1 MIASKSA
8 NGALGRDGNMR
19 LSKRRH
25 FDFTIRSIDSDPDS
39 KDRRSVGNGSSFVNR
54 VFIASVICAGALV
67 AALPCATPIASAQN
81 VKSNFKLAYIPCG
94 RVNDQ
99 SWSQAG
105 YEGVLAA
112 QRELGIEVAYSE
124 SVPPAD
130 VEAAARDYA
139 AKGFNLVMLHC
150 GTFTDQGLK
159 VAKDFPQT
167 WFEVTSATQVPGNVI
182 SINLGQQ
189 EGSFMVG
196 ALAGLAT
203 KTNRLGAI
211 AAFNTLGFN
220 RQVEGFRLGAR
231 FVNPTVELYVT
242 YINSAEDAGKAK
254 EAALAQIDAGAD
266 MILAATDQAATGVF
280 RAGEE
285 RGKYVI
291 AKYANQNALAPK
303 VILGSLLYNQA
314 TLVLNLIKSVTSGTA
329 KGEVQEPGIS
339 QGVGTFVENPALMQ
353 NISAEAKECMELV
366 RKGILDGT
374 IKVPSQRVMGRQ
386 NAAKAIDTKSILAGE
401 SHPCLNKRS

>member
-1 MIASKSA
+1 
-8 NGALGRDGNMR
+8 MR
-19 LSKRRH
+19 FAIRLVLS
-25 FDFTIRSIDSDPDS
+25 SI
-39 KDRRSVGNGSSFVNR
+39 
-54 VFIASVICAGALV
+54 ICAVPFVGGLLSTSQD
-67 AALPCATPIASAQN
+67 AAAQSP
-81 VKSNFKLAYIPCG
+81 KSNFKLAYIPCG
-94 RVNDQ
+94 RINDQ

-112 QRELGIEVAYSE
+112 QKELGIEIAYSE

-139 AKGFNLVMLHC
+139 SKGFNLVMLHC

-159 VAKDFPQT
+159 VAKDFPRA

-196 ALAGLAT
+196 AMAGLAT

-211 AAFNTLGFN
+211 VAFNTLGFN

-231 FVNPTVELYVT
+231 FANPKVELYVT

-266 MILAATDQAATGVF
+266 IIFAATDQAATGVF

-285 RGKYVI
+285 RGKLVI

-314 TLVLNLIKSVTSGTA
+314 TLVLNLIKSVASGTA

-353 NISAEAKECMELV
+353 NIAAEAKECMELV
-366 RKGILDGT
+366 RKSILDES

-386 NAAKAIDTKSILAGE
+386 NAARTIDTKSVVPSG